1 MILLRYKIENY
12 ELSKDQLLKIYDLV
26 INTINSF
33 FEDNYSY
40 EIMSKGNEISA
51 DEFKSLATDLRNE
64 IQLNWNEEDGKLR
77 DVIDEYLPQNSIFN
91 GNRLSVEEFDLEED
105 DWDDIELSDSLYFSG
120 EMIWITFLDPAEID
134 YHKRLIS
141 GAPEDF
147 IDKGIIT
154 PSFRQEGI
162 RDYIQIEV
170 KDEYGGY
177 NCI

>member
-77 DVIDEYLPQNSIFN
+77 EMIDEYLPPTSIFN
-91 GNRLSVEEFDLEED
+91 GNRISVEDFCLEEN
-105 DWDDIELSDSLYFSG
+105 DWDEIELTDSLIVQGS
-120 EMIWITFLDPAEID
+120 MIWITILDPQEID
-134 YHKRLIS
+134 YHKRLLN
-141 GAPEDF
+141 GTPEDF
-147 IDKGIIT
+147 IDLGIIT
-154 PSFRQEGI
+154 AEFREKEI
-162 RDYIQIEV
+162 FDYVNIEV

-177 NCI
+177 NVI